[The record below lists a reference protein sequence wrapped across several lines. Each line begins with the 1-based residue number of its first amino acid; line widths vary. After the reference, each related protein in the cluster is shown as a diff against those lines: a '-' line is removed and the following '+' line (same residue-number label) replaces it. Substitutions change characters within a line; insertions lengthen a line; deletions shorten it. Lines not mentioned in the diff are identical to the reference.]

1 MLRIKLPKSSYRKA
15 KQEKSKENPSYS
27 SHITMLKYQAEFSVG
42 ENQHTSSEVHEETSL
57 SQPDVLIATYLFYL
71 SVCSIKKK
79 KKETDKSAL
88 ESE

>member
-1 MLRIKLPKSSYRKA
+1 
-15 KQEKSKENPSYS
+15 
-27 SHITMLKYQAEFSVG
+27 MLKYQAEFSVG

-79 KKETDKSAL
+79 KRKKDKSAL
-88 ESE
+88 ESEWSWFSKKKKCILDAEYLICW

>member
-1 MLRIKLPKSSYRKA
+1 M
-15 KQEKSKENPSYS
+15 
-27 SHITMLKYQAEFSVG
+27 MLKYQAEFSVG

-79 KKETDKSAL
+79 KKGNR
-88 ESE
+88 